1 MRKMPAQRAVEKT
14 SVKLEKYCALVSDPG
29 YKEKVSLTVDRR
41 VPIGSP
47 GGGTPASR
55 KVLGVALCMLELNEL
70 LRIRGVDCP
79 LPAEED
85 PPGKSNSDCS

>member
-1 MRKMPAQRAVEKT
+1 MSDSGYRK
-14 SVKLEKYCALVSDPG
+14 
-29 YKEKVSLTVDRR
+29 KVLLTVDRR

-55 KVLGVALCMLELNEL
+55 KVLGVTLCMLELNEL

-79 LPAEED
+79 LPAETD
-85 PPGKSNSDCS
+85 PLGKSKSDRS